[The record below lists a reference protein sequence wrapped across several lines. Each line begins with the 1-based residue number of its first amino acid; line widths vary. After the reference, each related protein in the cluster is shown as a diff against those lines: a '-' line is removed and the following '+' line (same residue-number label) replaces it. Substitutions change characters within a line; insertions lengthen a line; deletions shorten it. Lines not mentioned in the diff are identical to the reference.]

1 MKKFKEILDNAK
13 NGVLLVSWGGN
24 VNSSSIPAHI
34 QQEMIKGFARLPLQ
48 VIWKWE
54 NASTQEF
61 VSTNVH
67 VTAWLPQQ
75 DILCK
80 LPMKKNKS
88 VNFHLTVVLIMY
100 DLNVG
105 HPNVKAFWTHGGN
118 LGTIE
123 TVHCGKPAII
133 TPFYGDQYLNA
144 AALNRRGMGFRHNL
158 LDITAD
164 SIYNVVQKVLDPK

>member
-1 MKKFKEILDNAK
+1 MKEFKEILDNAK

-54 NASTQEF
+54 NASTQEL

-75 DILCK
+75 DILCN
-80 LPMKKNKS
+80 LPIKK
-88 VNFHLTVVLIMY
+88 T
-100 DLNVG
+100 
-105 HPNVKAFWTHGGN
+105 KA
-118 LGTIE
+118 
-123 TVHCGKPAII
+123 
-133 TPFYGDQYLNA
+133 
-144 AALNRRGMGFRHNL
+144 
-158 LDITAD
+158 
-164 SIYNVVQKVLDPK
+164 SIFIRLWY